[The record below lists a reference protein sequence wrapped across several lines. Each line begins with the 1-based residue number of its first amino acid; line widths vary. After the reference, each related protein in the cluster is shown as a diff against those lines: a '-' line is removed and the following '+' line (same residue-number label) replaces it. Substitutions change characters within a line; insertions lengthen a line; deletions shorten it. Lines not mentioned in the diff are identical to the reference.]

1 MEYLCKKIDDRIDF
15 LKQYSISF
23 LSFFNDIENYNP
35 VIIGGFIRDSIND
48 EKSRDID
55 IILNCYDSSV
65 TEKLIAEHNL
75 RYQKNCFN
83 GYKILINN
91 IVIDIW
97 NINNHNLFEKGIY
110 EKEFKNLKE
119 TTFINYDSLVYDL
132 KNKKLDIKYYLEFLS
147 SNTINF
153 VGSRKAI
160 DNNQQKYLS
169 IVKIFS
175 ICYNKNVMLSPDVQT
190 YIYDNYFKNKDN
202 FILELKKEYLRHY
215 AYPMPSG
222 LENYIISFLTYDKNK
237 SLIKRS

>member
-15 LKQYSISF
+15 LKQNSLSF
-23 LSFFNDIENYNP
+23 LSFFNEIENYDP

-65 TEKLIAEHNL
+65 IEKIIVKYNL
-75 RYQKNCFN
+75 RYQNNCFN
-83 GYKILINN
+83 GYKILIDNN
-91 IVIDIW
+91 VVDLW
-97 NINNHNLFEKGIY
+97 SINDHDLFKKGIY
-110 EKEFKNLKE
+110 DKKIENLKE

-153 VGSRKAI
+153 VGNRKAI
-160 DNNQQKYLS
+160 VNNQQKYLS

-175 ICYNKNVMLSPDVQT
+175 VCYNKNVMLSPDVQT
-190 YIYDNYFKNKDN
+190 YIYDNYFRNKDN

-237 SLIKRS
+237 GLIKRR